1 MTKIAIVVDGDY
13 GFPIYRENGF
23 YYIDLGG
30 SLGMSDPL
38 SFESDV
44 KAITTLREAYENDPW
59 EM

>member
-1 MTKIAIVVDGDY
+1 MTKIGVVVDGDY
-13 GFPIYRENGF
+13 EFPIYRKDGF

-30 SLGMSDPL
+30 SFGMSDPL

-44 KAITTLREAYENDPW
+44 KAISTLQKAYDNNPW